1 MKKRNMKKRTLAV
14 NSFLAITAM
23 AWLGQSLTQDNRRG
37 AQTQAPFEQV
47 QHQAADVQ
55 LLRYSAAERGLLR
68 AYLRD
73 QGNVG
78 SPAMALKPG
87 QILMFDQLANARTLP
102 PALAEKLASQDAVVD
117 LVIGRR
123 AVRLL
128 REWHEVI
135 DLV

>member
-1 MKKRNMKKRTLAV
+1 MKKRTLAV

-23 AWLGQSLTQDNRRG
+23 AWLGQSPAQDSRRS
-37 AQTQAPFEQV
+37 ASAPVAFEQTQQQP
-47 QHQAADVQ
+47 ADVQ

-73 QGNVG
+73 QD
-78 SPAMALKPG
+78 SASIPAMTLKPG
-87 QILMFDQLANARTLP
+87 QILMFEQLANARTLP
-102 PALAEKLASQDAVVD
+102 PAIAGKLASQDAAVD
-117 LVIGRR
+117 LVIGQR

-128 REWHEVI
+128 RERHEVI